1 MNKDKEEMLDEY
13 DFTGKKGVRGKY
25 HEAFK
30 KGYTVRVIKENGT
43 TDEQY
48 FASIESD
55 IHRYFP
61 DSESVNNALRS
72 LITAE
77 KN

>member
-1 MNKDKEEMLDEY
+1 MNKDKEGMLEEY

-30 KGYTVRVIKENGT
+30 SGYTVRIIKENGT
-43 TDEQY
+43 TDEQH
-48 FASIESD
+48 FAAIDSD

-61 DSESVNNALRS
+61 DSDSVNNALRS
-72 LITAE
+72 LISAE
-77 KN
+77 K

>member
-1 MNKDKEEMLDEY
+1 MNKNKEEMLGEY
-13 DFTGKKGVRGKY
+13 DFTGKKSVRGKY

-30 KGYTVRVIKENGT
+30 KGYTVRITKESGT

-48 FASIESD
+48 FAAIESD

-61 DSESVNNALRS
+61 DSDSVNKALRS
-72 LITAE
+72 LISAE
-77 KN
+77 K

>member
-1 MNKDKEEMLDEY
+1 MLKKHNLK
-13 DFTGKKGVRGKY
+13 GKKSVRGKY

-30 KGYTVRVIKENGT
+30 NGYTVRVIKENGT

-48 FASIESD
+48 FAAIESD

-61 DSESVNNALRS
+61 DSASVNKALRS
-72 LITAE
+72 LISAE
-77 KN
+77 K

>member
-30 KGYTVRVIKENGT
+30 NGYTVRVTKENGVT
-43 TDEQY
+43 EEQY
-48 FASIESD
+48 FAAIESD

-61 DSESVNNALRS
+61 DSASVNDALRS
-72 LITAE
+72 LISAE
-77 KN
+77 K